1 MRKMIPQC
9 LISTADH
16 EVRDRTPN
24 EWAAIVAQWQV
35 QSQLAANAAK
45 TRQKTNTNL
54 LKNHRI
60 LQRLHHRIIHT
71 LYFLFVN
78 RMIMKTLS
86 RRIKKIFQIPNHMT
100 QSKMTLCLLT
110 KRTGQTSQGK

>member
-1 MRKMIPQC
+1 MKKMIQQC

-24 EWAAIVAQWQV
+24 EWAAIVAQLQV
-35 QSQLAANAAK
+35 LSQLAANAAK
-45 TRQKTNTNL
+45 PRPKTNTNL
-54 LKNHRI
+54 TKNHRI
-60 LQRLHHRIIHT
+60 LPHLHHHRIHT
-71 LYFLFVN
+71 LCFPLVN